1 MATNYETL
9 LVTKESGI
17 TTIAFNRP
25 EKRNAMSPQLH
36 REMFDLLTDLRYD
49 EETRVIVLTSAG
61 ENFCAGQDL
70 KQYSLDMESQPARV
84 RDELRDKV
92 RRWRGEMLR
101 TLPKPVIARIT
112 GWCLGGALTVTAG
125 CDIAIAA
132 EEALFGLPEVNFGHF
147 PAGET
152 TPVLTEHLQPK
163 HGLYYALT
171 GKMMSAREAER
182 IGLISRVVPRA
193 DLDNEVAEL
202 AKCLAEKSPMALK
215 AVKEAWF
222 YSWYSS
228 PDVGFEISNLIS
240 ERTIREHG
248 GRPGL
253 EQFIQKKLRP
263 VSGVMSLSE
272 K

>member
-36 REMFDLLTDLRYD
+36 LEMFDLLTELRYD
-49 EETRVIVLTSAG
+49 EETRVIVLTGAG

-70 KQYSLDMESQPARV
+70 KQYSLDMASKPERL
-84 RDELRDKV
+84 RDELRQKV
-92 RRWRGEMLR
+92 RSWRGEMLR
-101 TLPKPVIARIT
+101 TLPKPVIARIA

-125 CDIAIAA
+125 CDIAIAS
-132 EEALFGLPEVNFGHF
+132 EDALFGLPEVNFGHF

-152 TPVLTEHLQPK
+152 TYVMTEHLKPK

-171 GKMMSAREAER
+171 GKMMTAREAER
-182 IGLISRVVPRA
+182 LGLISRVVPRA
-193 DLDNEVAEL
+193 DLDKEVGEL
-202 AKCLAEKSPMALK
+202 AKCLAEKSPPALK
-215 AVKEAWF
+215 AVKEAW
-222 YSWYSS
+222 YYSS
-228 PDVGFEISNLIS
+228 YSPPDVAFEISNLIS
-240 ERTIREHG
+240 DRTIREHG

-253 EQFIQKKLRP
+253 EQFVQKKLRP
-263 VSGVMSLSE
+263 VSGVMSLGE